1 VGNNLKKQLMKNKIT
16 ILETA
21 LLISVVLITMILCD
35 ATTDIRKDSAP
46 HTSTRDSILITNY
59 NHR

>member
-1 VGNNLKKQLMKNKIT
+1 MKNKIT
-16 ILETA
+16 ISETA
-21 LLISVVLITMILCD
+21 LLVLVVLIIIVLCD
-35 ATTDIRKDSAP
+35 TTSDIRKDSAP

>member
-1 VGNNLKKQLMKNKIT
+1 MKNQIT

-21 LLISVVLITMILCD
+21 LLILVVLIIMILCD
-35 ATTDIRKDSAP
+35 TTSDIHKDSAP

-59 NHR
+59 NHNK